1 MPCRHI
7 LAVLVH
13 VGEDPFNICYFHTR
27 WMHRETLPEHGTTE
41 LLQLP
46 NVCSEC
52 KVSVSPLQ
60 GFDSCTGDD
69 HNFEFE
75 GGEAFHP
82 HETGLCFPSQKK
94 TNQSLQK
101 RTANEL
107 RAACDNL
114 IFFASHNSE
123 IGKIATNAV
132 IHLEQTLRAGK
143 MPVMQILDTTFESSV
158 TDPLDVVGTI
168 VSQPSSLLPGRPTS
182 LGGKNKAP
190 IQLTVQLGRVQFATD
205 RAHAND
211 VHTCAQ
217 SL

>member
-1 MPCRHI
+1 
-7 LAVLVH
+7 
-13 VGEDPFNICYFHTR
+13 
-27 WMHRETLPEHGTTE
+27 MHHETLPEHVTTE

-46 NVCSEC
+46 NVCNEC

-60 GFDSCTGDD
+60 SFNSCTGDD
-69 HNFEFE
+69 HNFKFE

-123 IGKIATNAV
+123 IGKIATSAV

-158 TDPLDVVGTI
+158 SDPLAVAGTM
-168 VSQPSSLLPGRPTS
+168 SQPSSLFQHKCQKPTRRFIVFPRERA
-182 LGGKNKAP
+182 LHEICQGARQVWGKKNKAP